1 MAHTI
6 YPCSL
11 GFDSDM
17 KRVNT
22 KTISSAMYQ
31 VAKDIQGG
39 DGVANAT
46 CIEAATRL
54 DELNMALLA
63 IKNATS
69 KGEMRRIALQATG
82 SVDDS

>member
-1 MAHTI
+1 L
-6 YPCSL
+6 L

-39 DGVANAT
+39 DGVANAA
-46 CIEAATRL
+46 CIEAAIRL

-69 KGEMRRIALQATG
+69 KGEMRCIALQATG
-82 SVDDS
+82 SNDDS

>member
-1 MAHTI
+1 
-6 YPCSL
+6 
-11 GFDSDM
+11 M

-39 DGVANAT
+39 DGVANAA

-54 DELNMALLA
+54 DELNSLCWQL
-63 IKNATS
+63 KTRPV
-69 KGEMRRIALQATG
+69 K
-82 SVDDS
+82 VK